1 VASPM
6 PLLAPVMIITLFL
19 MLFVDSMILGFK
31 DYYPKSRRLPQII
44 GKQMFRIKKA
54 TLRAAFN

>member
-1 VASPM
+1 
-6 PLLAPVMIITLFL
+6 